1 MEVKKIFVIDDHKI
15 VRDAIR
21 SFFLGQDEFKISGE
35 AATGAELLKMLPESC
50 ADLYLL
56 DLMLPDLNGLELI
69 APIRKHCSTAKV
81 LVLTAEMD
89 EDLLCASVEQGA
101 DGFLHKDTSAAD
113 LLYAMRVVLSGEPWF
128 GQNLSQLVYRSFCRK
143 VKEVNESSRLATI
156 TEREQ
161 DVIRLL
167 GEGLSVKEI
176 ADQLCISPRTVES
189 HKNNLLEKLELR
201 NTVALIKYGIQH
213 KLIAL

>member
-1 MEVKKIFVIDDHKI
+1 MEIKNVFIIDDHKL

-21 SFFLGQDEFKISGE
+21 SFFWGHDDLKMGGE
-35 AATGAELLKMLPESC
+35 AATGKELMDLLPEIH
-50 ADLYLL
+50 ADLFLL
-56 DLMLPDLNGLELI
+56 DLILPDMNGLDLI
-69 APIRKHCSTAKV
+69 APIRKHFPNTKI

-101 DGFLHKDTSAAD
+101 DGFLHKDTSASD
-113 LLYAMRVVLSGEPWF
+113 LIYAMRVVLSGEPWF

-143 VKEVNESSRLATI
+143 IKEADQTSHLHSI

-201 NTVALIKYGIQH
+201 NTVALIKYGIRH
-213 KLIAL
+213 KLIAI

>member
-1 MEVKKIFVIDDHKI
+1 
-15 VRDAIR
+15 
-21 SFFLGQDEFKISGE
+21 
-35 AATGAELLKMLPESC
+35 
-50 ADLYLL
+50 
-56 DLMLPDLNGLELI
+56 
-69 APIRKHCSTAKV
+69 
-81 LVLTAEMD
+81 
-89 EDLLCASVEQGA
+89 
-101 DGFLHKDTSAAD
+101 
-113 LLYAMRVVLSGEPWF
+113 
-128 GQNLSQLVYRSFCRK
+128 
-143 VKEVNESSRLATI
+143 VNESSRLATI